1 VFDTTMSVWVF
12 GQVYGYAAAAS
23 RWGVAAGLSAGLCW
37 GLELYMRRLFVN
49 RQRVLQQMPPA
60 DTAQTSSS
68 SVRPKG
74 KLD

>member
-1 VFDTTMSVWVF
+1 VF

-49 RQRVLQQMPPA
+49 RQRVLQQTQPA
-60 DTAQTSSS
+60 TAAAAAGSADGAVVTPVKVKVKSA
-68 SVRPKG
+68 
-74 KLD
+74 